1 MKSIFVSTNP
11 HLGTFSKNWGWFFLW
26 GLTLVALGCVAI
38 SAATFTTI
46 LSVIFIGV
54 VILIAGVVITID
66 SFTFWWQKWSG
77 FFLHLFMGLLYIA
90 TGVILIDT
98 PLLGSI
104 PLTLFL
110 GVFYILV
117 GISRM
122 MYSALLQTPKWGW
135 NFLNGV
141 LSLFLG
147 VLIIAELPNS
157 ALFIIGLFVGIDLVF
172 CGLTYIMV
180 ALAARSGKGLL
191 F

>member
-1 MKSIFVSTNP
+1 MKSIFISTNP
-11 HLGTFSKNWGWFFLW
+11 HLATFSKNWGWFFLW
-26 GLTLVALGCVAI
+26 GLTLFILGCAAI
-38 SAATFTTI
+38 SAATFTTL

-54 VILIAGVVITID
+54 VILVAGIVITLD
-66 SFTFWWQKWSG
+66 SFSFWWRKGSG
-77 FFLHLFMGLLYIA
+77 FFLHFIMGVLYIVA
-90 TGVILIDT
+90 GTLLINT

-110 GVFYILV
+110 GIFYMLI

-122 MYSALLQTPKWGW
+122 MYSALLQTPNWGW
-135 NFLNGV
+135 NFVSGI

-147 VLIIAELPNS
+147 VLIVAELPSS
-157 ALFIIGLFVGIDLVF
+157 ALFIIGLFVGIDLLF

-180 ALAARSGKGLL
+180 ALAARSGRGLR